1 MNFYAFS
8 ALLNAVA
15 ATTLG
20 IFVYSRDP
28 RNPKHL
34 AYGLYCLSLSI
45 WSYFYFAWQ
54 LTVSRDLAFLF
65 VRLLMVGAIMI
76 PVFYLYH
83 TLTLLDRLDTHR
95 RLLQAGYVFGGVF
108 LVLDWTPYFVA
119 DLRPETGF
127 QHWPKPG
134 IAFHFYLAWF
144 TSYVVYATYLFIHAY
159 RTAKGIRRNQYL
171 YLAIGSAIG
180 YMGGATNFPLWYGIP
195 IPPNG
200 TVLISLYTAIVAYTM
215 VRYRLFDFTVVMQ
228 KGLTYLLLT
237 FFIAAPS
244 FGILLAIQQ
253 AYFGAVNYQFST
265 IMLALFV
272 LAISAAYR
280 LRTQAQAV
288 VDRTLFRHR
297 RQMYETLSE
306 FPNALVTNL
315 DLKSLTDTIVRTLAD
330 VIGITS
336 ASLYLLDKEH
346 DTYLLSA
353 SRGLG
358 SNGVPVVRLNA
369 RDSVPSRLAQAQTI
383 LVREELE
390 QAPAQD
396 PSRPL
401 ADVLAALDSDVCI
414 PFVNKGRLI
423 GFCNL
428 GPRTDRRMYA
438 GEDLRLLATLG
449 QNAAIALDNAM
460 LYEDLRRSQTLMRRT
475 DRLRSLE
482 IIAGG
487 FAHEIRNPLTSIK
500 TFIQLAPER
509 KDDEEFMGTFSAVVA
524 EDVQRIERLIQEI
537 LDYAR
542 YMEPRFAEED
552 FNDIIGSCLYFIEV
566 KADSKGIAIEK
577 DLAADLPPVLVD
589 RQQLKQVLLN
599 LFLNAMDAME
609 PTGGR
614 LTVKTHRL
622 TKPTGDAWV
631 QIEITDTGGGI
642 PADSVDHIFDPF
654 YTTKHESGER
664 AGTGLG
670 LTIVHEIVQEHHG
683 TIEVS
688 STVGVGTT
696 FVVTLPVDPVS
707 RGSSQ
712 GRHAHETTDPLGR

>member
-1 MNFYAFS
+1 
-8 ALLNAVA
+8 
-15 ATTLG
+15 
-20 IFVYSRDP
+20 
-28 RNPKHL
+28 
-34 AYGLYCLSLSI
+34 
-45 WSYFYFAWQ
+45 
-54 LTVSRDLAFLF
+54 
-65 VRLLMVGAIMI
+65 
-76 PVFYLYH
+76 
-83 TLTLLDRLDTHR
+83 
-95 RLLQAGYVFGGVF
+95 
-108 LVLDWTPYFVA
+108 WTPYFVA
-119 DLRPETGF
+119 DLRLENGF
-127 QHWPKPG
+127 QHWPQPG
-134 IAFHFYLAWF
+134 IAFHFYLVWF
-144 TSYVVYATYLFIHAY
+144 TIYVVYATYLCIHSY

-171 YLAIGSAIG
+171 YLSIGSVIG
-180 YMGGATNFPLWYGIP
+180 YVGGATNFPLWYGIP

-228 KGLTYLLLT
+228 KGLAYLLLT
-237 FFIAAPS
+237 FFITAPS
-244 FGILLAIQQ
+244 FIILLAIQR
-253 AYFGAVNYQFST
+253 AYFGEVNYQFST
-265 IMLALFV
+265 LMLGLFV
-272 LAISAAYR
+272 LAVSAAYR
-280 LRTQAQAV
+280 LRTRAQAV
-288 VDRTLFRHR
+288 IDRTLFRHR
-297 RQMYETLSE
+297 QRMYETLSE

-315 DLKSLTDTIVRTLAD
+315 DLKSLTETIVRTLAD
-330 VIGITS
+330 VIGIAS

-346 DTYLLSA
+346 DAYLLS
-353 SRGLG
+353 SWRGLD

-369 RDSVPSRLAQAQTI
+369 RDGLPARLAQARTI

-390 QAPAQD
+390 QAPPQD
-396 PSRPL
+396 PSRSL
-401 ADVLAALDSDVCI
+401 ADALAALDSDVCI

-438 GEDLRLLATLG
+438 EEDLRLLATLG

-509 KDDEEFMGTFSAVVA
+509 KDDQEFMGTFSAVVA
-524 EDVQRIERLIQEI
+524 EDVHRIERLIQEI

-542 YMEPRFAEED
+542 YMEPKFAEED
-552 FNDIIGSCLYFIEV
+552 FNDIINSCLYFVEV

-589 RQQLKQVLLN
+589 RQQIKQVLLN

-609 PTGGR
+609 TTGGR

-622 TKPTGDAWV
+622 MKPTGDAWV
-631 QIEITDTGGGI
+631 QVDVADTGGGI
-642 PADSVDHIFDPF
+642 PADTVEHIFDPF
-654 YTTKHESGER
+654 YTTKHESGEHT
-664 AGTGLG
+664 GTGLG
-670 LTIVHEIVQEHHG
+670 LTIVHQIVQEHHG
-683 TIEVS
+683 TIEVD

-696 FVVTLPVDPVS
+696 FVVTLPVDPVH
-707 RGSSQ
+707 RGSAQ
-712 GRHAHETTDPLGR
+712 RGVAAHSRTEHRT